1 MKLLLDENLP
11 LKLKGDFADFEIFT
25 VRDLGWNGI
34 SNGELLRLMLKNDFD
49 ALITFD
55 KNLQHQQNFNKYPI
69 SVIVLTAKSNQ
80 YKYLQPLVDS
90 IKSVI
95 DNLSIGVTIIS

>member
-1 MKLLLDENLP
+1 MLDENLP
-11 LKLKGDFADFEIFT
+11 RKLKGDLADFEIFT
-25 VRDLGWNGI
+25 VRDFGWNGI
-34 SNGELLRLMLKNDFD
+34 SNGELLRLMLKNDFY

-55 KNLQHQQNFNKYPI
+55 KNLQHQHNFNKYPI

-80 YKYLQPLVDS
+80 YKNLQPLVDS
-90 IKSVI
+90 IKGVI

>member
-1 MKLLLDENLP
+1 MLDENLP
-11 LKLKGDFADFEIFT
+11 RKLKGDLADFEIFT
-25 VRDLGWNGI
+25 VRDFGWNGI

-55 KNLQHQQNFNKYPI
+55 KNLQHQHNFNKYPI

-80 YKYLQPLVDS
+80 YKNLQPLVDS
-90 IKSVI
+90 IKGVI